1 VVPDYNEKLIVG
13 NGVYMWCKWCDKL
26 VKMNKFILGSLHICL
41 TEEEKYVKAKRL
53 GWKNLS

>member
-1 VVPDYNEKLIVG
+1 MDTDELIITG
-13 NGVYMWCKWCDKL
+13 RGIYMWCKWCDKL

>member
-1 VVPDYNEKLIVG
+1 VDTDELIITG
-13 NGVYMWCKWCDKL
+13 RGIYMWCKWCDKL

-41 TEEEKYVKAKRL
+41 TEEEQSAKAKRL